1 VAVKKELHRDPL
13 TCLPPACR
21 LPAGRQGRQGRQG
34 MQRVS
39 QRKTCVAICD
49 FSGFPLC
56 KFLIKKDFSISK
68 LPDKCLIHGKGPCH
82 GIYVQSPKFTKYVNA
97 SQINYRLLKMAR
109 YLIPLQ
115 KIGIKLR
122 ISLTGI
128 LLLFCLI
135 QISGQTDTFNLKTD
149 TLPANYFRL
158 HTTDRDGLKLP
169 EINIKE
175 VVIIGRPS
183 TSKKFPFWR
192 YERMVYNLKKVYPY
206 ALMVRSRLD
215 SINRELVTM
224 PEDRQRKKYLR
235 QVEKGLFGEYE
246 DDVRDM
252 TITQGRLLIKLIDR
266 ETLNTS
272 YDLIRQYRG
281 TFSAAFWQSIARI
294 FGTNLKE
301 EYDPYGKDAI
311 IEIIL
316 HEIESG
322 NL

>member
-1 VAVKKELHRDPL
+1 
-13 TCLPPACR
+13 
-21 LPAGRQGRQGRQG
+21 
-34 MQRVS
+34 
-39 QRKTCVAICD
+39 
-49 FSGFPLC
+49 
-56 KFLIKKDFSISK
+56 
-68 LPDKCLIHGKGPCH
+68 
-82 GIYVQSPKFTKYVNA
+82 
-97 SQINYRLLKMAR
+97 MAR
-109 YLIPLQ
+109 YLITL
-115 KIGIKLR
+115 KKNGIKVRMLL
-122 ISLTGI
+122 SAI
-128 LLLFCLI
+128 LSWFTLA

-206 ALMVRSRLD
+206 ALIVRSRLD
-215 SINRELVTM
+215 SINKVLQTM
-224 PEDRQRKKYLR
+224 PDDKKRRKYLR
-235 QVEKGLFGEYE
+235 QVEKDVFGEYE

-266 ETLNTS
+266 ETLDTS

-301 EYDPYGKDAI
+301 EYDPYGKDAV
-311 IEIIL
+311 IEIIV